1 MLLTRRSEKVRLL
14 KRVPLFA
21 GLSSRHLNE
30 IARHTDEVQ
39 VPAGKVLARQGALG
53 REFMVIVSGR
63 ARVERNGRLIARLR
77 AGSFFGE
84 MALLDGKPRTATV
97 IAETPMVL
105 LCTHSRSFSHLL
117 DATPGLQRKLLIT
130 LCERLR
136 DADATIAAR
145 N

>member
-1 MLLTRRSEKVRLL
+1 MLLTRRSEKVELL

-21 GLSSRHLNE
+21 GLSGRHLNE
-30 IARHTDEVQ
+30 IARHADEVE

-53 REFMVIVSGR
+53 RDFLVIVSGR
-63 ARVERNGRLIARLR
+63 ARVERNRRLIARLR

-84 MALLDGKPRTATV
+84 MALIDGKPRTATV
-97 IAETPMVL
+97 TAETPMVL
-105 LCTHSRSFSHLL
+105 LCIHTRSFGHLL
-117 DATPGLQRKLLIT
+117 DSVPGLQRKLLVT

-136 DADATIAAR
+136 DADATIAAM